1 MINTSSGVAKEIV
14 NKYIRENMTIG
25 LGSGSAVTKIVKEI
39 GKISIKDSL
48 SFIPT
53 SLQIGVVAEELN
65 LRITDETKISEINIV
80 FDGAD
85 QIDSDLNMIKGGG
98 GALLK
103 EKIITSASREL
114 VILAD
119 SSKYVKSFTSPV
131 PIEVH
136 KFARSIVKDKLKQIG
151 GQPRLR
157 ILEKGYPFITES
169 ANLIYDTIFEPYESQ
184 SKKENEIKNIPG
196 VIEVGLFTRRA
207 DAYYKSNTDG
217 SFEIIF
223 GH

>member
-1 MINTSSGVAKEIV
+1 
-14 NKYIRENMTIG
+14 
-25 LGSGSAVTKIVKEI
+25 
-39 GKISIKDSL
+39 
-48 SFIPT
+48 
-53 SLQIGVVAEELN
+53 
-65 LRITDETKISEINIV
+65 
-80 FDGAD
+80 
-85 QIDSDLNMIKGGG
+85 
-98 GALLK
+98 
-103 EKIITSASREL
+103 
-114 VILAD
+114 
-119 SSKYVKSFTSPV
+119 
-131 PIEVH
+131 
-136 KFARSIVKDKLKQIG
+136 LKQIG

-169 ANLIYDTIFEPYESQ
+169 ANLIYDTIFEPYENQ